1 MIYIFHITLVTFF
14 LNKLKQIIFN
24 YSYLLMYLVLD
35 KEKFNKEKI
44 IFKYRSGV
52 IKLNFLIE
60 KSNLLGLLF
69 SIENFK
75 IIHSENDFFFIRL
88 SNNDQSFFSDLDL
101 YLSNKM
107 KNYSNFIING
117 TIKVKNNNN
126 KNNINA
132 RKMFINIS
140 SIKNKDNNF
149 ITHIYVV

>member
-1 MIYIFHITLVTFF
+1 
-14 LNKLKQIIFN
+14 
-24 YSYLLMYLVLD
+24 MYLVLD

>member
-1 MIYIFHITLVTFF
+1 
-14 LNKLKQIIFN
+14 
-24 YSYLLMYLVLD
+24 MYLVLE
-35 KEKFNKEKI
+35 KENFNKEKI

-117 TIKVKNNNN
+117 TIKVKNNN
-126 KNNINA
+126 KNNINSQE
-132 RKMFINIS
+132 MFINIS
-140 SIKNKDNNF
+140 SIKDKGNTF

>member
-1 MIYIFHITLVTFF
+1 
-14 LNKLKQIIFN
+14 
-24 YSYLLMYLVLD
+24 MYLVLE
-35 KEKFNKEKI
+35 KENFNKEKI

-126 KNNINA
+126 KNNINSQ
-132 RKMFINIS
+132 KMFINIS
-140 SIKNKDNNF
+140 SIKNKDNIF

>member
-1 MIYIFHITLVTFF
+1 
-14 LNKLKQIIFN
+14 
-24 YSYLLMYLVLD
+24 MYLILK
-35 KEKFNKEKI
+35 KENFNKEKI
-44 IFKYRSGV
+44 IFKYRKGI

-60 KSNLLGLLF
+60 NSNLLGLLF
-69 SIENFK
+69 CIENFK

-126 KNNINA
+126 KNNINSQ
-132 RKMFINIS
+132 KMFINIS
-140 SIKNKDNNF
+140 SIKNKDNIF

>member
-1 MIYIFHITLVTFF
+1 
-14 LNKLKQIIFN
+14 
-24 YSYLLMYLVLD
+24 MYLVLE
-35 KEKFNKEKI
+35 KENFNKEKI

-88 SNNDQSFFSDLDL
+88 SDNDQSFFSDLDL

-107 KNYSNFIING
+107 KNYMNFIING

-126 KNNINA
+126 KNNINSQ
-132 RKMFINIS
+132 KMFINIS
-140 SIKNKDNNF
+140 SIKNKDNIF